1 MHSLSHYLISRTE
14 CPEAVQT
21 MVKYMGI
28 RDLGYDLQFTG
39 QQAPSFSCFNILS
52 YKMDLM
58 IGVPDL

>member
-1 MHSLSHYLISRTE
+1 
-14 CPEAVQT
+14 

-39 QQAPSFSCFNILS
+39 QQAPSFSCFNIVS